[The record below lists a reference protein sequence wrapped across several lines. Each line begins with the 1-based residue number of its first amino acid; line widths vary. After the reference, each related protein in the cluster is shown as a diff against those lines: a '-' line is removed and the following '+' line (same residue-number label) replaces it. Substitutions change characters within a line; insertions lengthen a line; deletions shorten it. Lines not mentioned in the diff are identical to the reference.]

1 MLRKYSTHRTHS
13 DNLKIGGLT
22 AFSAGMVNVISVIVF
37 FAFTSNVTGHYAIF
51 AQELAKGNWF
61 QAAVVILW
69 IMLFFFGSFTSNFVI
84 IHGNKYIGRYLSHA
98 IPIILEI
105 ICLLIVGSYLQFF
118 YTESLQETEFLVG
131 LLLFAMGLQNGLTAS
146 ISNSAVKTT
155 HLTGLTT
162 DLAIAISMITK
173 KNYRKD
179 EKVLEKIQLL
189 SSIMFFYVV
198 GGVITGVLY
207 NTIQNYTF
215 YIVCLVLTVIIL
227 YDYYKLTVLKYNHKK
242 FFSLKQVKIRY
253 QRNNVQEEDENNSI
267 AEKNTCY

>member
-1 MLRKYSTHRTHS
+1 MLRKYSTHRTHD
-13 DNLKIGGLT
+13 DNLKLGVLT

-37 FAFTSNVTGHYAIF
+37 FAFTSNVTGHYAVF

-61 QAAVVILW
+61 QAAIVILW
-69 IMLFFFGSFTSNFVI
+69 IMLFFFGSFTSNFII

-105 ICLLIVGSYLQFF
+105 ICLLVVGIYLQGF

-162 DLAIAISMITK
+162 DLAIALSMMTK
-173 KNYRKD
+173 KHYRKD
-179 EKVLEKIQLL
+179 EKVVEKIQLL
-189 SSIMFFYVV
+189 SSIMFFYVL

-215 YIVCLVLTVIIL
+215 YIVCFFLTIIIF
-227 YDYYKLTVLKYNHKK
+227 YDYYKLTILKYNHKK
-242 FFSLKQVKIRY
+242 FFSLRQEEVKESK
-253 QRNNVQEEDENNSI
+253 NNVQEEQNNRI
-267 AEKNTCY
+267 TEKNTCY

>member
-37 FAFTSNVTGHYAIF
+37 FAFTSNITGHYAIF
-51 AQELAKGNWF
+51 AQEIAKGNWF

-105 ICLLIVGSYLQFF
+105 ICLLVVGVYLQGY

-162 DLAIAISMITK
+162 DLAIALSMITK
-173 KNYRKD
+173 KHFRKD
-179 EKVLEKIQLL
+179 EKVVEKIQLL
-189 SSIMFFYVV
+189 SSIMFFYVL

-215 YIVCLVLTVIIL
+215 YIVCFFLTIIIF
-227 YDYYKLTVLKYNHKK
+227 YDYYKLTILKYNHKK
-242 FFSLKQVKIRY
+242 FFTLKQDKIKFEKNRI
-253 QRNNVQEEDENNSI
+253 EEEENNSI
-267 AEKNTCY
+267 TEKNTCY